1 MTDMPDLRPVTLQV
15 TPEQPKRVSVP
26 DTPNF
31 GIVPV
36 IPPVRPLKA
45 TPKPASAA
53 MPKPIARPVA
63 EPTVPKISV
72 PAKPP
77 VDTVSPIV
85 KPKPAVGFVVEPT
98 IPKVSATTAPASPTK
113 PPVAT
118 VRPIIR
124 LEDMMP
130 EPTAAPTKPVA
141 ETVVETERTAPK
153 VVPEPPRPVF
163 AVPEVEPEPHP
174 VISPMAAL
182 GIEKRSVKPVIPG
195 VGVTS
200 IPAAPE
206 PAKTA
211 APIQTPKPEPAEP
224 VIPEPVETAT
234 PIQMPPATPK
244 LVPATPIQ
252 TPEPGPVVPTSPE
265 PAKTAAPIQTSKP
278 EPVVPEPA
286 KEPEDDKTTPRRER
300 LWPWRV
306 LSALLPIAG
315 VPMAA
320 FWSERRPE
328 RSRACLAGSL
338 VGLSVLF
345 VLFTAVTVLGVLGMA
360 GYVTL

>member
-1 MTDMPDLRPVTLQV
+1 MTDMPDLRPVTLRV
-15 TPEQPKRVSVP
+15 TPEPAGPEQPKRASVP
-26 DTPNF
+26 DIPNF
-31 GIVPV
+31 GTVPA
-36 IPPVRPLKA
+36 IPPVRPPKA

-53 MPKPIARPVA
+53 MPKPIA
-63 EPTVPKISV
+63 
-72 PAKPP
+72 KP
-77 VDTVSPIV
+77 
-85 KPKPAVGFVVEPT
+85 VVEPT
-98 IPKVSATTAPASPTK
+98 IPKVSATAAPASPTK

-124 LEDMMP
+124 LEDMTP
-130 EPTAAPTKPVA
+130 EPTAAPAKPVA
-141 ETVVETERTAPK
+141 ETVIETERTAPK

-163 AVPEVEPEPHP
+163 AVPDVEPEPHP
-174 VISPMAAL
+174 VISPMVAL
-182 GIEKRSVKPVIPG
+182 GIEKRPVKPVIPG
-195 VGVTS
+195 VRVTS
-200 IPAAPE
+200 ISAAPE

-224 VIPEPVETAT
+224 VILEPVETAT

-244 LVPATPIQ
+244 LGPATPIQ

-265 PAKTAAPIQTSKP
+265 PAKTAAPIQTP
-278 EPVVPEPA
+278 AAPEPA
-286 KEPEDDKTTPRRER
+286 KEPEDGKAVPRRER

-306 LSALLPIAG
+306 LSVLLPIAG

-345 VLFTAVTVLGVLGMA
+345 VLFTAITVLGVLGMA
-360 GYVTL
+360 GCVTL